1 MALRLL
7 LWKADDTLHLVLL
20 GNQVMSMHRT
30 TCWLSLWWL
39 SVGHARLCDP
49 MDSACQGFL
58 VLNHLPEF
66 AQTHVHWVHGAM
78 LSSHPLSS
86 PPPPALN
93 LSNIKVFSNELA
105 LAIGWLK
112 YWSFNVSISPSSEN
126 SGLISFRFDW
136 DGSIISFT
144 KAQTI
149 AGIVPCICCLISN
162 TLHE

>member
-1 MALRLL
+1 MIPFTWCCWATKLYPCTGPPVGSVCGDCH
-7 LWKADDTLHLVLL
+7 W
-20 GNQVMSMHRT
+20 VMPGSAT
-30 TCWLSLWWL
+30 PWT
-39 SVGHARLCDP
+39 A
-49 MDSACQGFL
+49 ACQGFL
-58 VLNHLPEF
+58 VLHHLPEF
-66 AQTHVHWVHGAM
+66 AQTHVHWVHGAV

-86 PPPPALN
+86 SSPPALN

-105 LAIGWLK
+105 LRIGWLK

-136 DGSIISFT
+136 DGSIISFM
-144 KAQTI
+144 KARTI